1 MKNFGITLWNL
12 FENIFSFKVYKV
24 LHLKLRDNTWDK
36 LMQFVKFGIVG
47 VSNTVRGKLSN
58 MSTIQ

>member
-12 FENIFSFKVYKV
+12 FENIFSFIVYKV

-47 VSNTVRGKLSN
+47 VSNTVRE
-58 MSTIQ
+58 